1 MRRKCKVPRHSF
13 HPDWEEAGLS
23 WQLLRVTSTQL
34 SLLREPGGQETAG
47 PQVPQAAHT
56 VGAGPSDCIIP
67 GRLLSL
73 GCQGG
78 DGGEVHCH
86 FKTWTWPMS
95 SHDEGSGALQVPACS
110 LGTPSSP
117 SGTGRVSRRALRR
130 KAGSNSYLA
139 LRLRTTIPLTVGW
152 IANKG
157 RPLTA
162 GHLGEGHT
170 AAPTVAHCGEGPTT
184 APTNSWAGALTVLIW
199 QLLTWG
205 RGPPQHQPI
214 AEQVH

>member
-1 MRRKCKVPRHSF
+1 MAAPQGHF
-13 HPDWEEAGLS
+13 HPAVIAEGARWPRDS
-23 WQLLRVTSTQL
+23 WP
-34 SLLREPGGQETAG
+34 PGSSGR
-47 PQVPQAAHT
+47 PHS
-56 VGAGPSDCIIP
+56 GADPSDCIIP

-86 FKTWTWPMS
+86 FKTWTWPVS

-117 SGTGRVSRRALRR
+117 SGTGRVTRRALRR

-139 LRLRTTIPLTVGW
+139 LRLRTTIPLTVGG

-170 AAPTVAHCGEGPTT
+170 AAPT
-184 APTNSWAGALTVLIW
+184 NS
-199 QLLTWG
+199 
-205 RGPPQHQPI
+205 
-214 AEQVH
+214 